1 MLIGLSEAEV
11 GVSVEEASMTEVV
24 ELSKIGDDG
33 EAEVSETMTEGTE
46 DGVWAEYDGGGG
58 AP

>member
-11 GVSVEEASMTEVV
+11 GVSVEE
-24 ELSKIGDDG
+24 KIGDDG